1 MNQTSK
7 TRDRG
12 WTFVEMLVAISL
24 SAIFLGAA
32 SLVLSAISVNSK
44 RLTTTVDVNIG
55 SSNKQNFY
63 GQSGNNLRVYSAPN
77 YGKAAYAQ
85 LFRDEMLEDA
95 EYCSAVFCLPRQLRN
110 SIRPEFLRYEPGDVG
125 STSPRPRLD
134 TPEAFRQ
141 FLAAVEPTSSA
152 IYDTPIRNIPNSN
165 RPNVTTFMLAPETDP
180 GYIRIYAIYEID
192 IVPVTN
198 VPGDYVTVRR
208 YKNGSLTN
216 YYDMFYESGN
226 GEPFAPLFAVF
237 ERKARLAASEGTA
250 IDRFKVSE
258 GNPFTLLFLPDPAIN
273 PYKVDAI
280 TPSDPATAPRQ
291 AYENMTG
298 KSSFLVALPMFPNF

>member
-63 GQSGNNLRVYSAPN
+63 GQGGNNLRVYSAPN
-77 YGKAAYAQ
+77 YGKAANAQ

-165 RPNVTTFMLAPETDP
+165 RPNVTIFMLAPETDP

-226 GEPFAPLFAVF
+226 GEPFAPSSPCSRERPDSPPAR
-237 ERKARLAASEGTA
+237 EPQSTDSRCRKA
-250 IDRFKVSE
+250 
-258 GNPFTLLFLPDPAIN
+258 
-273 PYKVDAI
+273 
-280 TPSDPATAPRQ
+280 TPSPFSSSLIPRS
-291 AYENMTG
+291 TPTRWTR
-298 KSSFLVALPMFPNF
+298 SLPRIRRRLLARPTRT